1 MSTLAFAPP
10 RALGRWAALGRA
22 GRLTAAAA
30 PIVRVVLARAA
41 LAAGVWLLAGPGW
54 ALLVAGLLVAVWPKW
69 AAR

>member
-1 MSTLAFAPP
+1 VSTLAFAP
-10 RALGRWAALGRA
+10 RRGGGQAAG
-22 GRLTAAAA
+22 AA

-54 ALLVAGLLVAVWPKW
+54 ALLVAGLLVATWPKW